1 MPGLSPSPPATTATK
16 VLLFIPNLIGYARV
30 FCSLAFLRLA
40 RDPESWHLAL
50 ASYVVSFVLDLFD
63 GMAARRFNQTS
74 KFGAVLDM
82 VTDRCS
88 TAVMLNVLAHLY
100 AGSHPLAFD
109 AFVALMVL
117 DVASHWVQMKA
128 AGKMHH
134 KSSSQNFIVR
144 FYYSQYWF
152 FGYCC
157 VGAEFFYI
165 LMYAYYFVDQNSVL
179 NSFTNGFPVHG
190 SGGLVYKVAMYG
202 MLPGCVLKQ
211 FVNMCQLGAAS
222 TSIAAADA
230 EDHNAKKA

>member
-1 MPGLSPSPPATTATK
+1 MTTAAD

-30 FCSLAFLRLA
+30 ACTVIFLCLA
-40 RDPESWHLAL
+40 RDPAQWHLAL
-50 ASYVVSFVLDLFD
+50 TSYILSFTLDLFD

-88 TAVMLNVLAHLY
+88 TAVMLAVLAHLY
-100 AGSHPLAFD
+100 ANTHARAFD

-128 AGKMHH
+128 AGNLHH

-144 FYYSQYWF
+144 FYYEQYWF

-165 LMYAYYFVDQNSVL
+165 LMYGYFFVDQSSVL
-179 NSFTNGFPVHG
+179 NEYTGGVPVHG
-190 SGGLVYKVAMYG
+190 SDGLVYKIAVYG
-202 MLPGCVLKQ
+202 MLPGCLIKQ
-211 FVNMCQLGAAS
+211 FVNVCQLSAAS
-222 TSIAAADA
+222 VSIAANDA
-230 EDHNAKKA
+230 AGHNAKKE